1 MPQKCAY
8 DTLYESRCRCAA
20 SKQARTL
27 RPGRATCP
35 STLAETVT
43 SVAANKDTKDVWVG
57 GLLSGWSTVCFQASM
72 WESPC
77 LQANR
82 AGSSSSWTTQDHT
95 GRAGRTGLAAWQM
108 TCFRFLNC
116 FIFPPAHFPFL
127 YYLAHLSC
135 AKCGHYV
142 ARTSCHM
149 FTLCAFVWVL
159 QAGPSLK
166 WNNQKKKRTNTNH
179 RHAFK
184 SDWRALSLDNG
195 KYPLTGLSRLSFATH
210 R

>member
-57 GLLSGWSTVCFQASM
+57 GLLSGWSIVCFQASM

-82 AGSSSSWTTQDHT
+82 AGSSSSWTTQDDT
-95 GRAGRTGLAAWQM
+95 GRGFVLATVFGLIAQ
-108 TCFRFLNC
+108 
-116 FIFPPAHFPFL
+116 
-127 YYLAHLSC
+127 LAVVL
-135 AKCGHYV
+135 
-142 ARTSCHM
+142 RQRW
-149 FTLCAFVWVL
+149 LCALVPWTHIRHQDSHTQLLSPVR
-159 QAGPSLK
+159 PLK
-166 WNNQKKKRTNTNH
+166 
-179 RHAFK
+179 
-184 SDWRALSLDNG
+184 SV
-195 KYPLTGLSRLSFATH
+195 
-210 R
+210 